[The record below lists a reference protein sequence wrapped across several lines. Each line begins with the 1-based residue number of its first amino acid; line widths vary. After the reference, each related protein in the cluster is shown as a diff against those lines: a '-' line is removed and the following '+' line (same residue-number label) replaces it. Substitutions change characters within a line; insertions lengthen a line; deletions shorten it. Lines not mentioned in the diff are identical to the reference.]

1 MIRSGSGRA
10 RRLGVPGRARCGRP
24 HGRPDRER
32 WVVARW
38 RVRDHL
44 FQPVRLR
51 LARDRGRRWAARSQS
66 GCSPRSAARP

>member
-24 HGRPDRER
+24 RGRPDRER

-44 FQPVRLR
+44 FQ
-51 LARDRGRRWAARSQS
+51 
-66 GCSPRSAARP
+66 